1 MVRSGDVVLIYAR
14 TAMLIGYLLFR
25 FLPSLH
31 MIGTGHQKK
40 AGQVVQENDSNP
52 VGHLVRPWSS
62 EIFVDDKYSQTD
74 GEDVHNKGKQ

>member
-1 MVRSGDVVLIYAR
+1 
-14 TAMLIGYLLFR
+14 
-25 FLPSLH
+25 

-74 GEDVHNKGKQ
+74 GEDVHYKGKQ